1 MKTQIPFSQKVL
13 NLWGVILI
21 IWAFYR
27 LKFKMPEWFDEFLAK
42 PLIFVLPVY
51 YFIRRIE
58 RKPFFSS
65 LNWSFKTIKK
75 DLLIA
80 GFLGLIFFLT
90 ILLANYFRSK
100 QIIFFNSGVTSLG
113 IFYIVLFSLMT
124 AISEQILSTGFVLK
138 RLYEE
143 TKNFYQSAFFSAILF
158 FFLHVP
164 LRFTIPGLMG
174 NQLIFLMM
182 TDVFLSLLNSYFYLT
197 YKSLNLPIFI
207 HAFYN
212 IVIAL
217 IT

>member
-1 MKTQIPFSQKVL
+1 MKEKTPFSQKVL
-13 NLWGVILI
+13 NLWGIILI
-21 IWAFYR
+21 VWAFYR
-27 LKFKMPEWFDEFLAK
+27 LKFKMPEWFDEFMAK
-42 PLIFVLPVY
+42 PIIFILPVY
-51 YFIRRIE
+51 YFVKKSE
-58 RKPFFSS
+58 KKSFLPS
-65 LNWSFKTIKK
+65 LNWSFKTVKK
-75 DLLIA
+75 DFLIA
-80 GFLGLIFFLT
+80 IFIGLVIFLT
-90 ILLANYFRSK
+90 IVLANYFRNKEVVFLKYKISYLSFFY
-100 QIIFFNSGVTSLG
+100 IIFVSL
-113 IFYIVLFSLMT
+113 IT

-143 TKNFYQSAFFSAILF
+143 TKNFYQSAFFNAILF

-212 IVIAL
+212 IIIAL
-217 IT
+217 IA

>member
-1 MKTQIPFSQKVL
+1 MKKEIPHSQKVL
-13 NLWGVILI
+13 NLWGIILI

-27 LKFKMPEWFDEFLAK
+27 LKLKMPEWFDEFVAK
-42 PLIFVLPVY
+42 PIIFILPVY
-51 YFIRRIE
+51 YFIKKIE
-58 RKPFFSS
+58 KRSFLPS
-65 LNWSFKTIKK
+65 LNWSFKTVKK
-75 DLLIA
+75 DFLISI
-80 GFLGLIFFLT
+80 FIGLVIFLT
-90 ILLANYFRSK
+90 ITLANYFRTKEVVFLKYKISYL
-100 QIIFFNSGVTSLG
+100 S
-113 IFYIVLFSLMT
+113 IFYIIFVSLIT

-143 TKNFYQSAFFSAILF
+143 TKNFYQVAFFNAVLF

-212 IVIAL
+212 IIIAL
-217 IT
+217 IA

>member
-1 MKTQIPFSQKVL
+1 MKKEIPHSQKVL
-13 NLWGVILI
+13 NLWGIILI

-27 LKFKMPEWFDEFLAK
+27 LKLKMPEWFDEFVAK
-42 PLIFVLPVY
+42 PIIFILPVY
-51 YFIRRIE
+51 YFIKKIE
-58 RKPFFSS
+58 KRSFLPS
-65 LNWSFKTIKK
+65 LNWSFKTVKK
-75 DLLIA
+75 DFLIA
-80 GFLGLIFFLT
+80 IFIGLVIFLT
-90 ILLANYFRSK
+90 IVLANYFRNKEVVFLKYKISYLSFFY
-100 QIIFFNSGVTSLG
+100 IIFVSLT
-113 IFYIVLFSLMT
+113 T

-143 TKNFYQSAFFSAILF
+143 TKNFYQSAFFNAILF

-174 NQLIFLMM
+174 NQLIFLMI

-212 IVIAL
+212 IIIAL
-217 IT
+217 IA

>member
-1 MKTQIPFSQKVL
+1 MKEKTSFSQKVL
-13 NLWGVILI
+13 NLWGIILI
-21 IWAFYR
+21 VWAFYR
-27 LKFKMPEWFDEFLAK
+27 LKFKMPEWFDEFMAK
-42 PLIFVLPVY
+42 PIIFILPVY
-51 YFIRRIE
+51 YFVKKSE
-58 RKPFFSS
+58 KKSFLPS
-65 LNWSFKTIKK
+65 LNWSFKTVKK
-75 DLLIA
+75 DFLIA
-80 GFLGLIFFLT
+80 IFIGLVIFLT
-90 ILLANYFRSK
+90 IVLANYFRNKEVVFLKYKISYLSFFY
-100 QIIFFNSGVTSLG
+100 IIFVSL
-113 IFYIVLFSLMT
+113 IT

-143 TKNFYQSAFFSAILF
+143 TKNFYQSAFFNAILF

-212 IVIAL
+212 IIIAL
-217 IT
+217 IA